1 MMNNKSLFIAALVVG
16 LFLAALFSRDGEIIL
31 LSMPFFTYMM
41 FGILKFPKKVDLIV
55 ARTLKRAST
64 APLEPI
70 EMSVL
75 VENAD
80 ISQAILSLQD
90 PLFPSMRL
98 LEGRLKQP
106 FLLAPGDQIVLKYA
120 FSASRG
126 IYSWKSVRIVASD
139 PFSLFELPL
148 DIPASAKI
156 LIHPEL
162 MRLGH
167 IPIRPRFTRHIP
179 GSIPA
184 RLPGS
189 GTNFFGV
196 REYRAGDPLRRIHW
210 RMTARY
216 PHKLFTKEFEQ
227 DEVADIGLILDTRD
241 LNGDHP
247 GGESLF
253 NHAVRATASLA
264 EVFLREGNRV
274 GLLIYGERMV
284 PLFPGSGSRQL
295 HRIYNCLAQASTRR
309 SIPLEYLDYF
319 SSRLFP
325 SKSLI
330 FMISSLGN
338 RDLPAYQRLC
348 AGGYQ
353 VILISPDPVEYAA
366 KKMPA
371 AQINALAFRASK
383 IERYIRLSQLV
394 SMGVQVVDWPV
405 DQSLNSIIHESFSNI
420 YLSHRRY
427 AGR

>member
-1 MMNNKSLFIAALVVG
+1 MNNKSLLVAALVVG
-16 LFLAALFSRDGEIIL
+16 LFLAALIFRDGTLIL
-31 LSMPFFTYMM
+31 LAMPFLTYMM
-41 FGILKFPKKVDLIV
+41 FGVLKLPKNVNLKV
-55 ARTLKRAST
+55 ARTLDRAST

-70 EMSVL
+70 EMKVL

-80 ISQAILSLQD
+80 VSQVILSLQES
-90 PLFPSMRL
+90 LFPSMQL
-98 LEGRLKQP
+98 LEGQLKKP
-106 FLLAPGDQIVLKYA
+106 ILLSPGEQFVLKYTFCA
-120 FSASRG
+120 GRG
-126 IYSWKSVRIVASD
+126 IYSWPSVRVVASD
-139 PFSLFELPL
+139 PFSLFELHL
-148 DIPASAKI
+148 DFPTSAEI
-156 LIHPEL
+156 LIHPDPMKL
-162 MRLGH
+162 SH
-167 IPIRPRFTRHIP
+167 IPLRLRFTRHIP

-189 GTNFFGV
+189 GTDFFGI

-210 RMTARY
+210 RMTAQH
-216 PHKLFTKEFEQ
+216 PHRLFTKEFEQ
-227 DEVADIGLILDTRD
+227 AEVADIGLILDTRN
-241 LNGDHP
+241 LNGNHP

-253 NHAVRATASLA
+253 DHAVRATASLA

-284 PLFPGSGSRQL
+284 PLFPGSGRRQL
-295 HRIYNCLAQASTRR
+295 HRIYRSLAQASTRR
-309 SIPLEYLDYF
+309 SISLEYLGYF

-325 SKSLI
+325 NKSLI

-338 RDLPAYQRLC
+338 RDLPVYQRLC
-348 AGGYQ
+348 AAGYQ

-371 AQINALAFRASK
+371 TQAAALAYRASK

-405 DQSLNSIIHESFSNI
+405 DQSLNSIIHESLSNI
-420 YLSHRRY
+420 YLGHIRY